1 MRRIPALL
9 ALAALVSCH
18 KAKETKPPVTKPPLA
33 QRCEVDLSA
42 YTQITGQG
50 AHAHV
55 IAAASDLIG
64 GEAANGQLGDTLLA
78 NDQARFIIQQ
88 PGRFIGPDPYGG
100 ALIDVDRVH
109 SGPGNDKFGKLAPF
123 FNFGRTVDVKAVEVL
138 APGDQGGAAIV
149 AATGTDAVNNYINI
163 KNQIASLLGAGYQ
176 IQLDPDAALGL
187 RITTYYVLP
196 PGKSRLSIVTAFCND
211 STNSLVLTAGDLI
224 DSGGD
229 VSLFNP
235 QSGTNGLGYRANP
248 DGMSYLAWMASD
260 DSIAYGVAPWKL
272 NDLSTPELH
281 SNALTVAGV
290 TGYVI
295 GNQAGIAGITEWLTA
310 DKRNRSGTLVVPA
323 GKSVVVG
330 REFAVG
336 KDVASVVEQLE
347 SARAEKTNS
356 PLGLYEGTVTGPD
369 GPVAGARVVVER
381 PDADGFNATFKEALF
396 VTDAQG
402 RFKGGLPVADY
413 TFTAWQQGRTPSAP
427 ASVTVSQ
434 GSSSAIALTVDA
446 RKALT
451 VTAHDE
457 TGKPIPAKVTVRC
470 QGPCPVT
477 PASLVRFE
485 DFPSDS
491 RPDDLQLV
499 DVIPPSGSETFY
511 VPAGS
516 YQVIV
521 THGPEYSIYPLTAPA
536 QGKVVNLSGTNAAA
550 TVDAVLARVVDTSG
564 WLSADFHVHSVNSP
578 DSPVLLVDR
587 AKTFLA
593 EDVNVL
599 LSTDHDF
606 ITDYAPINHDLGG
619 DGLMATMIGIE
630 VTTFDYGHFNPWPVR
645 LDASNPVNHGALDW
659 GNGGPGLNLAI
670 DDIFKKIRSDLQA
683 HTIQINHPNGGM
695 STFGSL
701 KLDADTRKTHL
712 PPASVRLAPSPHA
725 TADDTGLFPREKWD
739 AMEVM
744 NGFSR
749 SSYNGLLNNWMTFTA
764 TGLVVTATA
773 VSDTH
778 HRWASAGGYPRSYV
792 RMGAGHDSV
801 PTFDSGL
808 MSQAVNGHAV
818 AGTLGLFVKVYAF
831 KSGTTYDLTHLQDS
845 CTAAASACAQVGD
858 TLPNVGSTGLDV
870 VVDVQ
875 APEWIRYNEVNLFDH
890 RAARFMQNGVA
901 NTSFAPEHP
910 TAGYF
915 TQSVTLGAAQKEVVK
930 TASGLGCAAGPCTA
944 SRWHTQSVF
953 HVDGQ
958 SGHPDVPAGDD
969 FYFVVVRDA
978 DQTHDLMPM
987 VYDSVKNDQGS
998 YSYVPAHAFAFT
1010 NAIFLDRDG
1019 TGAYDH
1025 FPGLPSTPNPSRAPP
1040 AQIRSGSLAWR
1051 LHEMLHEIEAE

>member
-1 MRRIPALL
+1 MRRVPVLLAVL
-9 ALAALVSCH
+9 ALASCH
-18 KAKETKPPVTKPPLA
+18 KTKSVPPPVPPPTTP
-33 QRCEVDLSA
+33 QRCEIDLGPWLQQA
-42 YTQITGQG
+42 GQG

-55 IAAASDLIG
+55 ITAPGDLIG
-64 GEAANGQLGDTLLA
+64 GEAANGAVGDTLLS
-78 NDQARFIIQQ
+78 NDQARFIIQK

-100 ALIDVDRVH
+100 ALIDADLVH
-109 SGPGNDKFGKLAPF
+109 AGPGNDKFGKLAPF
-123 FNFGRTVDVKAVEVL
+123 FNFGRTVNVKAVEVL

-163 KNQIASLLGAGYQ
+163 KNQIASLLGPGYQ

-196 PGKSRLSIVTAFCND
+196 PGKSRLSIVTAYCND
-211 STNSLVLTAGDLI
+211 AAQSVVLTAGDLI

-248 DGMSYLAWMASD
+248 DGMSYLAWMASN

-272 NDLSTPELH
+272 NDLSTPETH

-290 TGYVI
+290 TGYVL

-310 DKRNRSGTLVVPA
+310 DKRNRSGTLIVPA
-323 GKSVVVG
+323 GKSAVVG

-336 KDVASVVEQLE
+336 KDVAAVVEQLE
-347 SARAEKTNS
+347 AARAEKTHA
-356 PLGLYEGTVTGPD
+356 PLAVYAGTVTGPE

-381 PDADGFNATFKEALF
+381 PDPDGFNATFKEALF

-402 RFKGGLPVADY
+402 HFQGSLPVADY
-413 TFTAWQQGRTPSAP
+413 TFTAWQQGRTPGAP
-427 ASVTVSQ
+427 VSVAASQ
-434 GSSSAIALTVDA
+434 GGSAAIALAVDA
-446 RKALT
+446 RKSLT
-451 VTAHDE
+451 VTAHDAA
-457 TGKPIPAKVTVRC
+457 GRPIPAKVTVRC
-470 QGPCPVT
+470 QGPCAVT
-477 PASLVRFE
+477 PAQLVRFE
-485 DFPSDS
+485 DFPADA

-499 DVIPPSGSETFY
+499 DVIPPSGSQTFFL
-511 VPAGS
+511 PSGS

-521 THGPEYSIYPLTAPA
+521 THGPEYSLYPLTAPA
-536 QGKVVNLSGTNAAA
+536 QGQVVDLSGATASA
-550 TVDAVLARVVDTSG
+550 TVDAVLAKVVDTAG

-578 DSPVLLVDR
+578 DSPVALVDR

-619 DGLMATMIGIE
+619 DGLMATMVGIE

-645 LDASNPVNHGALDW
+645 LDASDAASHGAIDW
-659 GNGGPGLNLAI
+659 GNGGPGLNLPI
-670 DDIFKKIRSDLQA
+670 DDLFKKMRTDLQA
-683 HTIQINHPNGGM
+683 RTIQINHPNGGM
-695 STFGSL
+695 STFGGL
-701 KLDADTRKTHL
+701 QLDADTRKTHL
-712 PPASVRLAPSPHA
+712 PPDRVRLPPSPRA
-725 TADDTGLFPREKWD
+725 TADDTGLFPSEKWD

-749 SSYNGLLNNWMTFTA
+749 SSYDGLLNNWMTFTA
-764 TGLVVTATA
+764 TGLLVTGTA

-778 HRWASAGGYPRSYV
+778 HRWATAAGYPRSYV
-792 RMGAGHDSV
+792 RMGPGHDSV
-801 PTFDSGL
+801 ATFDQGV
-808 MSQAVNGHAV
+808 MSSAVNGHAL

-831 KSGTTYDLTHLQDS
+831 KSGTTYDLAHLADS
-845 CTAAASACAQVGD
+845 CAAAGTACAQVGD
-858 TLPNVGSTGLDV
+858 TLPNVGSAGLDL

-875 APEWIRYNEVNLFDH
+875 APEWIHYNEVDLFDH
-890 RAARFMQNGVA
+890 RAARFMQKGVI
-901 NTSFAPEHP
+901 NSSFAPEHA

-915 TQSVTLGAAQKEVVK
+915 TQSVTLTAAQKEPVSTV
-930 TASGLGCAAGPCTA
+930 AGLGCGAATCTA

-998 YSYVPAHAFAFT
+998 YTYVPAHAFAFT

-1025 FPGLPSTPNPSRAPP
+1025 FPGLPTTPNPSRPPP

-1051 LHEMLHEIEAE
+1051 LHELLHEIEAE